1 MFSGNEWLWIL
12 VILSIAGAMAWIAAP
27 RRSTPVTS
35 SSAIVRGT
43 PEKVAR
49 DIVEA
54 CSRRRGASVHAW
66 PDGIVLLERRSLPG
80 WAVLLAILTF
90 PVGLLALLARDV
102 AAGTIVA
109 VATDGSTTRLHL
121 RGRFDP
127 RDVAR
132 INEVITRRSAPL
144 VPGTELLPRA

>member
-1 MFSGNEWLWIL
+1 
-12 VILSIAGAMAWIAAP
+12 MAWITAP

-43 PEKVAR
+43 PEEVAR

-66 PDGIVLLERRSLPG
+66 SDGIVLLERRSLPG

-90 PVGLLALLARDV
+90 PIGLLALLARDV

-109 VATDGSTTRLHL
+109 VASTDSTTRMHL
-121 RGRFDP
+121 QGRFDP
-127 RDVAR
+127 RDVAH
-132 INEVITRRSAPL
+132 INEVISRRSAPEDQ
-144 VPGTELLPRA
+144 GTELAAPAR